1 MEQIVDYKWSGCGL
15 LVFYKVYLKVSALVS
30 SYFQTNFTI
39 PDSHPFNS
47 GFSQLNVTFTG
58 ARGWGD
64 CSLCIVWIHNLLFL
78 KTTILTFPRVIPGFL
93 VWFLSRETLEQ
104 SQVGRLLNIINSP
117 TCLRYKSIGPFF
129 FLIWI
134 ILQFILMCIVV
145 KSIATWLKSEN
156 IFLFA
161 TPSPPHD
168 VIRNLI
174 FGLNGSNFDLLRTI
188 NSGKK
193 CFDQTWDL
201 PPFSASNWFSGNCHR
216 GNISRNTISIS

>member
-1 MEQIVDYKWSGCGL
+1 MSKKVTKKPWLVTCQDIIWCMEQIVDDKWSGCGL

-39 PDSHPFNS
+39 LIPIHWMFNW
-47 GFSQLNVTFTG
+47 GFSHFHIWTLHLQEHEG
-58 ARGWGD
+58 AEIAL
-64 CSLCIVWIHNLLFL
+64 LCIVWIHNLLFL
-78 KTTILTFPRVIPGFL
+78 KTTILTFPRLIPGFL

-145 KSIATWLKSEN
+145 KSIAT
-156 IFLFA
+156 
-161 TPSPPHD
+161 
-168 VIRNLI
+168 
-174 FGLNGSNFDLLRTI
+174 
-188 NSGKK
+188 
-193 CFDQTWDL
+193 
-201 PPFSASNWFSGNCHR
+201 
-216 GNISRNTISIS
+216 